1 MRYLTSTGLE
11 QSTHLRPNQLAAAD
25 LVLDQ
30 AMLDGIDDIVPPGAT
45 IDPADGGWANPA
57 LRPAG
62 RRRQGAA

>member
-1 MRYLTSTGLE
+1 LTSF
-11 QSTHLRPNQLAAAD
+11 SASQLAAAD

-45 IDPADGGWANPA
+45 IDPADGGRANSA

-62 RRRQGAA
+62 RRRQGAS